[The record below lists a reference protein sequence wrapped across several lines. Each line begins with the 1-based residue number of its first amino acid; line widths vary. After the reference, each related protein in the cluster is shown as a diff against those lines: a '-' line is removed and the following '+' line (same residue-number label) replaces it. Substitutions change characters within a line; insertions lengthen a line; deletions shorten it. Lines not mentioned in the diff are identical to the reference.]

1 MASLEVSCHLSCRST
16 GQIVKDTAVAK
27 LFIAS
32 TVVVLSSLR
41 RLGPESSST
50 IITINNYLLVI
61 QVIYHLL
68 PIISFINVCNNA
80 SYPSH
85 IIFSR

>member
-32 TVVVLSSLR
+32 TV
-41 RLGPESSST
+41 P
-50 IITINNYLLVI
+50 
-61 QVIYHLL
+61 
-68 PIISFINVCNNA
+68 
-80 SYPSH
+80 
-85 IIFSR
+85 